1 MIARFASPVPERHA
15 ACAYGATFALNSDLK
30 QDLKCRKDAQV
41 LPSNA
46 IDNIPSRFE
55 AQSLPLEKDLS
66 QKELLKALTGQSLK
80 TPEGSEHKSKVQ
92 GHGGHGQPSD
102 ADDDVAV
109 TTPEQM
115 ESRWRSPGAAAHSV
129 RSRGQR
135 QRSASTDI

>member
-1 MIARFASPVPERHA
+1 MIAQTHWFFVSFPCCHKLVADYHFFV
-15 ACAYGATFALNSDLK
+15 
-30 QDLKCRKDAQV
+30 
-41 LPSNA
+41 
-46 IDNIPSRFE
+46 
-55 AQSLPLEKDLS
+55 QSLPLEKDLS